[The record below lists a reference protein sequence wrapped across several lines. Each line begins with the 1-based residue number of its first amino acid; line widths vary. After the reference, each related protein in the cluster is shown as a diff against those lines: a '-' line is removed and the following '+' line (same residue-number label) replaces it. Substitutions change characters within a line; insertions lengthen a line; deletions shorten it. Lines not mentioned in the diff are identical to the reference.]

1 MYDTENTSGL
11 INIQFDEKFNTNDS
25 ELSSGDQTIGFEEIL
40 SYIEN
45 ENQYRKME
53 SDNTGN
59 VVEPLD
65 TKISQARVIEYIIN
79 YNYKR
84 AENIK
89 KELSVLE
96 IEPTKIEE
104 ENKLNDSRVIGWLK
118 NDSNAEAK
126 IKKNSVEVCCYDKRK
141 ITQEIY

>member
-11 INIQFDEKFNTNDS
+11 INIQFDENFNTNDS

-59 VVEPLD
+59 VVELLD
-65 TKISQARVIEYIIN
+65 TKISQARVIEYIVN

-84 AENIK
+84 AENTK

-96 IEPTKIEE
+96 IEPTKLNEA
-104 ENKLNDSRVIGWLK
+104 NKLNDS
-118 NDSNAEAK
+118 
-126 IKKNSVEVCCYDKRK
+126 
-141 ITQEIY
+141 